1 MKVYRYSNGGSLQK
15 DPPKGYKYNE
25 AGNLVPIDFEEFHE
39 EAVIDL
45 GDLMRGV
52 ANVESSGGKLMVNPY
67 SSATGLYGQLYNEIK
82 DLPFMKGVSRDQFAK
97 DKDLQNRVFMM
108 RYEGELP
115 NIPSLEKNAYDLT
128 EEYAEQLGDK
138 FDFTLDEV
146 AALSNFLGRQGARQF
161 FAALRDGRDYK
172 PQGVN
177 KPVME
182 YLDIYRQGRDADQEK

>member
-1 MKVYRYSNGGSLQK
+1 MKINKFNMGGMVDK
-15 DPPKGYKYNE
+15 DPPKGYKYND
-25 AGNLVPIDFEEFHE
+25 AGNLVPIDFSEFHE
-39 EAVIDL
+39 ENNLNIE
-45 GDLMRGV
+45 DLMRGV
-52 ANVESSGGKLMVNPY
+52 SQAESAGGELMVNPY
-67 SSATGLYGQLYNEIK
+67 SSSTGLYGQLYNEIK
-82 DLPFMKGVSRDQFAK
+82 DLPFMKGVSRDQFSK
-97 DKDLQNRVFMM
+97 DKDLQNKVFMM

-146 AALSNFLGRQGARQF
+146 AALSNFLGRQGVRQF

-182 YLDIYRQGRDADQEK
+182 YLDIYRQGRDASQEE